1 MFRDFISSI
10 ALYKPE
16 DNQDEKKNE
25 KKDEK
30 KMEKPAKK
38 QVIHIWR
45 SKLEYIS
52 IFLSFS
58 ATPVH

>member
-16 DNQDEKKNE
+16 ENQDEKKNE

-45 SKLEYIS
+45 SKLEYI
-52 IFLSFS
+52 
-58 ATPVH
+58 